1 MRWIG
6 FIAAIAPALAGCST
20 FPRPEDV
27 TRKTTLAIVHQ
38 IRCEAKRA
46 VVDIAYNRNNP
57 YPNPINYTT
66 ASISYD
72 FSFDIVENN
81 NASAD
86 GTWSLPYTLGGAFSL
101 TANGQFDRIRHTI
114 RNFKISDTFEQLYN
128 TNCDDAVPQMEN
140 LIYPISGEVGIYEVV
155 KTFIELQQVDNPKA
169 GEVFTF
175 ADTLM
180 FTTTLSAG
188 VKPTLVISPFPDRFR
203 LAGAKGDFNADRT
216 DVHKVVLTLAGEKPR
231 LLADRP
237 GARTSNTPLGLT
249 ARAAAA
255 QLGLL
260 QTNSAL
266 VSTTLI
272 QTGSNPKDRSL
283 LELDRQRIIELQN
296 RARNLLIGP

>member
-1 MRWIG
+1 M
-6 FIAAIAPALAGCST
+6 APVLAGCST
-20 FPRPEDV
+20 YPRPEDV

-38 IRCEAKRA
+38 IRCEARRA

-72 FSFDIVENN
+72 FSFDIVEDN

-86 GTWSLPYTLGGAFSL
+86 GTWSLPYTLGGMFSL
-101 TANGQFDRIRHTI
+101 TANGQFNRTRHTI
-114 RNFKISDTFEQLYN
+114 RNFKITDTFEQLYN
-128 TNCDDAVPQMEN
+128 TNCDDAAPQMEN

-155 KTFIELQQVDNPKA
+155 KTFIDLQQVENPKA

-180 FTTTLSAG
+180 FTTTLGAG

-203 LAGAKGDFNADRT
+203 LAGAKGDFNAGRT
-216 DVHKVVLTLAGEKPR
+216 DVHKVILTLAGEKPR
-231 LLADRP
+231 LLADRR

-255 QLGLL
+255 QMGLL

-296 RARNLLIGP
+296 RTRNLLIGP